1 MAAADD
7 EPAPFDLSVEAG
19 WRFAKDAI
27 DEALLDH
34 TGSKD
39 EPPLTDTTPTMDEMD
54 LLSRA
59 RRLAVMRRILLDIA
73 RGPSESSTGPKRTER
88 VSEISNR
95 LSRYRV
101 GMSILHAHASKR
113 LRGTPPQESDEEES
127 KEGKRRRKK
136 TRKKPS
142 KDEFW
147 LKNQAGWSV
156 DVSLGDVIHAFMHGH
171 IPTSGWPK
179 KVTADL
185 EKARSIAAGS
195 TQLSQAARKRL
206 AKEIC
211 EQASVLQQCL
221 GGMHHALEAME
232 EGHSNH
238 ALVKEITG
246 FFQTHGVET
255 EPCSSKALESL
266 LGDFVQALQPTL
278 LHISTH
284 GVHKAANGLGLS
296 EDPSV
301 RLGWSSII
309 TSTFEQA
316 LDTLLDKEEA
326 WVVNRLPCHGLVF
339 ARGRKSA
346 ADIRSNF
353 LKYARKALHNT
364 ITTAMKDEPAGIKDK
379 KVRNHI
385 SQLVSNV
392 LRIDVVKSNQR
403 APKSDN
409 EIWPLSPLDLEAME
423 TMLTHVAEATKAQL
437 SSDREA
443 WVALSQYANEHEE
456 ENEAQGLHDV
466 YFDVIGLS
474 KVVWGNTGT
483 KHLVTKGGSKGQ
495 RVLSGPQGEVHEQF
509 RVGGLAGASID
520 MSLIT
525 FLLVFQRSGDVQSEE
540 EGPQSIGG
548 DEANLVLRAS
558 EEGLAKMA
566 DTAESMLS
574 TLLDCQH
581 APLNR
586 RLGWKVRQGRGQDNQ
601 VSIECELDRE
611 QSKPRPA
618 LGAPMWW
625 MRNTPYHSSSK
636 NVEGDAP
643 IDQFVNVKE
652 AKDRNRLS
660 LEDAPKGGIFLRMDN
675 DAPPL
680 M

>member
-1 MAAADD
+1 MAAAGVD
-7 EPAPFDLSVEAG
+7 PAPFDLSVEAG

-34 TGSKD
+34 TGSED
-39 EPPLTDTTPTMDEMD
+39 EPPLKDTTSTMDEME

-88 VSEISNR
+88 VSEITNR

-113 LRGTPPQESDEEES
+113 LRAVQPEPPKQD
-127 KEGKRRRKK
+127 KTKVKRAS
-136 TRKKPS
+136 KKPG

-147 LKNQAGWSV
+147 LKDHVGWSV
-156 DVSLGDVIHAFMHGH
+156 DVSLADVIHAFMHEH
-171 IPTSGWPK
+171 IPTSGWSK
-179 KVTADL
+179 KVTTDL
-185 EKARSIAAGS
+185 EKARSIATGS
-195 TQLSQAARKRL
+195 QKLRKPARKRL
-206 AKEIC
+206 AAEIC
-211 EQASVLQQCL
+211 AQASILQQCL
-221 GGMHHALEAME
+221 GGMHHALAAME

-238 ALVKEITG
+238 ALVNEITG

-255 EPCSSKALESL
+255 EPCSRTALESL
-266 LGDFVQALQPTL
+266 LGDFVRALQPTL

-296 EDPSV
+296 EDSSV
-301 RLGWSSII
+301 LLGWSSVI

-316 LDTLLDKEEA
+316 LDTLLDKEDA

-339 ARGRKSA
+339 ARGRNSA
-346 ADIRSNF
+346 TDIQKNF
-353 LKYARKALHNT
+353 LRYARKALHNT
-364 ITTAMKDEPAGIKDK
+364 ITTAMGDDPAGIKDQ
-379 KVRNHI
+379 KVRNQI

-392 LRIDVVKSNQR
+392 LRIDVVKQSSLR
-403 APKSDN
+403 APQQGID
-409 EIWPLSPLDLEAME
+409 IQPLGPLDLEAME
-423 TMLTHVAEATKAQL
+423 TMLTKIADATKAQL

-443 WVALSQYANEHEE
+443 WVALSQYANEHDED
-456 ENEAQGLHDV
+456 NEAQGLHDV

-495 RVLSGPQGEVHEQF
+495 RVLSGLQGEVHEQF
-509 RVGGLAGASID
+509 RIGGLAGASID

-548 DEANLVLRAS
+548 DEANLVVRAS
-558 EEGLAKMA
+558 ESGLAILA
-566 DTAESMLS
+566 DKAEAMLS
-574 TLLDCQH
+574 TLLDCDH

-586 RLGWKVRQGRGQDNQ
+586 RLGWKVREGRGRDNS

-611 QSKPRPA
+611 QDKPRPA

-625 MRNTPYHSSSK
+625 MRNTPYHASSK
-636 NVEGDAP
+636 DLEADALT
-643 IDQFVNVKE
+643 DQFLSVKE

-660 LEDAPKGGIFLRMDN
+660 LEQAPRGGIFLRMDN